1 MTRVRNKS
9 KEYRTRIPTGA
20 AKADIKRLLRNVK
33 KNIEAVYVYKWVEFH
48 QDRYTLWHQ
57 LSLEQQLNV
66 LCDKLEK
73 QVVGASVTSDHR

>member
-1 MTRVRNKS
+1 M
-9 KEYRTRIPTGA
+9 GA
-20 AKADIKRLLRNVK
+20 AKANIKMLLRNVK
-33 KNIEAVYVYKWVEFH
+33 KNIAAVYVYKWVELH

-57 LSLEQQLNV
+57 LSLEQQPNV